1 MIPDYN
7 DFCDMH
13 DAEVCRRIERLPKC
27 AKCGEP
33 ILSEEAYDID
43 GLWCEDCFNDWL
55 RDITVTVDELVE
67 DD

>member
-7 DFCDMH
+7 DYCDMH

-67 DD
+67 DE